1 MGVANKYLLLDKRW
15 GGGDGQGEVS
25 GVLPED
31 GELVL
36 CEAEEYELEGE
47 DVDEKGIEEIDFCVF
62 MAVGL

>member
-1 MGVANKYLLLDKRW
+1 MVRKRSEKRFLSLEVEVGAVDESLPLDNLK

-36 CEAEEYELEGE
+36 
-47 DVDEKGIEEIDFCVF
+47 
-62 MAVGL
+62 